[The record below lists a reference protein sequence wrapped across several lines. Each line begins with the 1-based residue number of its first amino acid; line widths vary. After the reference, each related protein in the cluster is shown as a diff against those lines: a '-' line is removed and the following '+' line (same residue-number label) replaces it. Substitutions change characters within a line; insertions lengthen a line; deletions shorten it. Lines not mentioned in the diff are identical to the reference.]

1 MRTLYRASL
10 VRTLS
15 HPGEGEWILVDG
27 RHVERVGTGEPP
39 GSDRAVDLPG
49 TTIVP
54 GFVDAHVHL
63 TGTGTHHRH
72 PELSE
77 VPDAAGLLE
86 RLTGIAAA
94 GEGPLLVHG
103 WDETRWSDPTLP
115 TIDQLDRV
123 TDRPLAAA
131 RADGHITIVN
141 RIALD
146 AAGLLRDEA
155 DGVDRDVDGRPTGR
169 VTREANIRL
178 RVWFESHLDDREIEQ
193 LQLEAASLA
202 VARGVT
208 SVHEMSLP
216 ELRGT
221 RDLQILLG
229 HRRRLPVDVV
239 PYVATT
245 DVATVIDLG
254 LGTIGGDLWVDG
266 SVGARTAWLAEPYED
281 GSGSGAGYRQDDELA
296 AFFHEA
302 HVAGLQVAV
311 HAIGDAAIDQVIS
324 VWERVYT
331 ALDSRARRHFRARRH
346 RIEHFELVDGSLIER
361 AAALGLAASVQ
372 PSFDAEWGGPGGL
385 YERGLGLERAPR
397 MNPFRSLLNRGLELG
412 AGSDTPVTTIDPLR
426 GVAAF
431 EHHHNPAE
439 RLTREQAI
447 RAFTIG
453 SARLAHQE
461 GKKGSLEPGSHAD
474 FAAYD
479 TDPFTAQTLDGIAPV
494 LTVSL
499 GREVFAR

>member
-72 PELSE
+72 PELSA
-77 VPDAAGLLE
+77 VDDAPGLLE
-86 RLTGIAAA
+86 LLTGIAAA

-155 DGVDRDVDGRPTGR
+155 DGVDRDADGRPTGR

-245 DVATVIDLG
+245 DVATVINLG

-331 ALDSRARRHFRARRH
+331 ALDSRALRAGRRIADRARGRP
-346 RIEHFELVDGSLIER
+346 R
-361 AAALGLAASVQ
+361 A
-372 PSFDAEWGGPGGL
+372 GGL
-385 YERGLGLERAPR
+385 GSAILRRRVGRAGR
-397 MNPFRSLLNRGLELG
+397 
-412 AGSDTPVTTIDPLR
+412 PV
-426 GVAAF
+426 
-431 EHHHNPAE
+431 
-439 RLTREQAI
+439 
-447 RAFTIG
+447 RARARAR
-453 SARLAHQE
+453 ARLADEPVPLAAEPRARAGGGFGYTRHDDRPAPRRRRLRAPPQPRRATDARTGHPGLHDRQRQARASGGEE
-461 GKKGSLEPGSHAD
+461 GLAR
-474 FAAYD
+474 A
-479 TDPFTAQTLDGIAPV
+479 
-494 LTVSL
+494 
-499 GREVFAR
+499 RFAR